1 MKQDAETKNQSEKIL
16 LAAFHC
22 ISSKGYANV
31 SLRDI
36 AHEAGVVL
44 SQLNYYF
51 KNKEGLFT
59 EVIKLMAQKYLREV
73 EQCLQKGDAPKD
85 KISSLIKYFRE
96 MLKSNPALFRMLYDL
111 TGLALW
117 SSALKD
123 LLCSLFKG
131 LSDLIEKHILHDIPM
146 RGNLEGYSPKSI
158 ARMILGAM
166 LGTAIQVI
174 LDSGEENLP
183 EALNAVEIIFEESLA

>member
-36 AHEAGVVL
+36 ANEAGVVL
-44 SQLNYYF
+44 SQLNYYY

-73 EQCLQKGDAPKD
+73 EQCLQKGDVPKD

-117 SSALKD
+117 SSSFKD
-123 LLCSLFKG
+123 LLCNLFKG

-146 RGNLEGYSPKSI
+146 KENLERYSPKSI

-174 LDSGEENLP
+174 LDSEEENLP
-183 EALNAVEIIFEESLA
+183 QALNAVEIIFE

>member
-1 MKQDAETKNQSEKIL
+1 MKQDAEMKNQSEKIL

-36 AHEAGVVL
+36 ANEAGVVL
-44 SQLNYYF
+44 SQLNYYY

-59 EVIKLMAQKYLREV
+59 EVIKMMAQNYLREV
-73 EQCLQKGDAPKD
+73 EQCLQKGDVPKD
-85 KISSLIKYFRE
+85 KISSLIKYFRG
-96 MLKSNPALFRMLYDL
+96 MLKNNPALFRMLYDL

-117 SSALKD
+117 SSSFKD
-123 LLCSLFKG
+123 LLCNLFKG
-131 LSDLIEKHILHDIPM
+131 LSDLIEKHISHDITM
-146 RGNLEGYSPKSI
+146 KENLKGYSPKSI

-174 LDSGEENLP
+174 LDSEEENLP